1 MKVILNNGTELS
13 AILVNGSTRHFQG
26 ENRDSLEF
34 QFAKSAVTF
43 DQLDTLF
50 AEPEN
55 TKRITLQQE
64 GSEETY
70 LHENYFLR
78 VSLSLAPVVTAP
90 STDTEPEV
98 TEERYS
104 VIMAQKTYAEM
115 QQEALQET
123 VDILVLESL
132 GV

>member
-1 MKVILNNGTELS
+1 MKVILNNNTEME
-13 AILVNGSTRHFQG
+13 AILINGSIRFFQG
-26 ENRDSLEF
+26 TNRDGLEF
-34 QFAKSAVTF
+34 QFSKDAVTF
-43 DQLDTLF
+43 EQLDMLF
-50 AEPEN
+50 ADPEN

-70 LHENYFLR
+70 LHENYSLR
-78 VSLSLAPVVTAP
+78 VSLGLAPIVITPA
-90 STDTEPEV
+90 TDTEPEV
-98 TEERYS
+98 IEDRYS

-123 VDILVLESL
+123 VDTLVLESL